1 MVRHID
7 EYFAATLDVFSFYH
21 EALKWL
27 NSDTSFGIDDRLA
40 IRTDCWLSEY
50 RGEF

>member
-21 EALKWL
+21 EALEWL
-27 NSDTSFGIDDRLA
+27 DSYTSLRINDRLA
-40 IRTDCWLSEY
+40 IRTDCWLS
-50 RGEF
+50 